1 MKKNLSSSTEPA
13 RREAIHE
20 EFLRRAGR
28 IPFLGFGLSVDVYS
42 PDVLDLYQELR
53 REQIPMGYLE
63 IFHAASEVL
72 EMVRARLPDTP
83 LAYHA
88 EGIWVTQP
96 DWDTAYNSQARLR
109 AIACNLRM
117 LQAHWVNQECAA
129 KEIAGFSFGTYLPPV
144 FTRASADI
152 TAYHAWN
159 VQLQLDECAWGPQAN
174 SPLLLL
180 ESPPL
185 TYFLM
190 GEMPYAEFFSNI
202 TALAPC
208 GLVLDLGHVWTV
220 YRYSGAWRTQGL
232 ESFFQDFLE
241 QFPLE
246 RVIEIHIAGL
256 DCHPYIPTQV
266 GSGSFDNPPDW
277 IDAHEAP
284 IPDELLM
291 LLARVIKEPRLL
303 NLKGIALEVDNK
315 QIPLICREMKA
326 VLKMMESLVH
336 MPAWVPSPATNL
348 LKAATCP
355 VENVEPSQET
365 REVLTR
371 QYREYMELVSEVLS
385 GRMDVPR
392 QGDAEMHKGLHVYV
406 TQYLP
411 YEILSW
417 GGDVR
422 VMFPDACAILD
433 QYGISLKQF
442 VQFWFAH
449 PRTSESEYD
458 FFLLKIDVFV
468 EFIGQVFPGAS
479 SLVKQEAEFLAKGYL
494 LASQGPSTYS

>member
-1 MKKNLSSSTEPA
+1 MVKRLSSSTDPS

-28 IPFLGFGLSVDVYS
+28 IPFLGVGLSVDVYS
-42 PDVLDLYQELR
+42 PDVFDLYEELR
-53 REQIPMGYLE
+53 SEQISMGYLE
-63 IFHAASEVL
+63 IFHAASEAL
-72 EMVRARLPDTP
+72 EMVRARLPDIP

-88 EGIWVTQP
+88 EGVWVTQP
-96 DWDTAYNSQARLR
+96 DWDTAYHSQERLQ

-152 TAYHAWN
+152 TAYQAWN
-159 VQLQLDECAWGPQAN
+159 AQLQLDECAWGPEGN

-180 ESPPL
+180 EGPPL
-185 TYFLM
+185 TYFSM

-202 TALAPC
+202 TAMAPC

-220 YRYSGAWRTQGL
+220 YRYSGAWRNQCL
-232 ESFFQDFLE
+232 ESFFEAFLE

-246 RVIEIHIAGL
+246 RVIQIHIAGL
-256 DCHPYIPTQV
+256 DCHPHILTQV
-266 GSGSFDNPPDW
+266 ASGPHENPPNW

-291 LLARVIKEPRLL
+291 LLARVIGEPRLL

-315 QIPLICREMKA
+315 QIPLICREMKTA
-326 VLKMMESLVH
+326 LKMMESLEPL
-336 MPAWVPSPATNL
+336 PARVPLPTTNFR
-348 LKAATCP
+348 KAPTFP
-355 VENVEPSQET
+355 VENVEPSGKT
-365 REVLTR
+365 RDVLTR
-371 QYREYMELVSEVLS
+371 QYREYVALVREVLS
-385 GRMDVPR
+385 SRLDVPS
-392 QGDAEMHKGLHVYV
+392 QWDAEMNKGLHVYA

-422 VMFPDACAILD
+422 VMFPHACEILD
-433 QYGISLKQF
+433 QNGISLKQF
-442 VQFWFAH
+442 VKFWFAH
-449 PRTSESEYD
+449 PRTPESEYD

-479 SLVKQEAEFLAKGYL
+479 SLVKQEAELLAQGYL
-494 LASQGPSTYS
+494 LASQGVST

>member
-1 MKKNLSSSTEPA
+1 MKHLRYSDLS
-13 RREAIHE
+13 RGEAIHE

-28 IPFLGFGLSVDVYS
+28 IPFLGLGLSVDVYS
-42 PDVLDLYQELR
+42 PDVFDLYEKLR
-53 REQIPMGYLE
+53 SQQIPMAYLE
-63 IFHAASEVL
+63 IFHAASEAL
-72 EMVRARLPDTP
+72 AMVRARLSDIP

-88 EGIWVTQP
+88 EGLWVTQP
-96 DWDTAYNSQARLR
+96 DWDTAYNSRERLQA
-109 AIACNLRM
+109 AAFNLRM

-129 KEIAGFSFGTYLPPV
+129 KEIGGFSFGTYLPPV
-144 FTRASADI
+144 FTRASAEI
-152 TAYHAWN
+152 TAYQTWSA
-159 VQLQLDECAWGPQAN
+159 QLQLDQYDWGQQVY

-185 TYFLM
+185 TYFSM
-190 GEMPYAEFFSNI
+190 GEMPYAEFFADI
-202 TALAPC
+202 TAMAPC

-220 YRYSGAWRTQGL
+220 YRYSGAWRNQGL
-232 ESFFQDFLE
+232 ESFFEAFLE

-256 DCHPYIPTQV
+256 DCHPNIHTKLGTEPH
-266 GSGSFDNPPDW
+266 GNSPDW

-291 LLARVIKEPRLL
+291 LLARVIGEPRLL

-315 QIPLICREMKA
+315 QIPLICREMKT
-326 VLKMMESLVH
+326 VMEMVEPLVH
-336 MPAWVPSPATNL
+336 LPATEFQ
-348 LKAATCP
+348 KAAPFP
-355 VENVEPSQET
+355 VENLEPSQKT
-365 REVLTR
+365 RDLLTY
-371 QYREYMELVSEVLS
+371 QYRRYMALVRGVLS
-385 GRMDVPR
+385 NRVDVPIEW
-392 QGDAEMHKGLHVYV
+392 DADMNKGLHVYA

-422 VMFPDACAILD
+422 VMFPNACDILD

-442 VQFWFAH
+442 VEFWFAH

-458 FFLLKIDVFV
+458 FFLLKLDLFV
-468 EFIGQVFPGAS
+468 EFIEQIFPEAS
-479 SLVKQEAEFLAKGYL
+479 SLVKEEAELLTQGYL
-494 LASQGPSTYS
+494 LASQGVST

>member
-1 MKKNLSSSTEPA
+1 MKKRLSYSTDPS

-20 EFLRRAGR
+20 AFLRRSGR
-28 IPFLGFGLSVDVYS
+28 IPFLGVGLSVDVYS
-42 PDVLDLYQELR
+42 PDVFDLYQELR

-63 IFHAASEVL
+63 IFHATSEAL
-72 EMVRARLPDTP
+72 EMVRARLPDMP

-96 DWDTAYNSQARLR
+96 DWDAAYNSQERLR
-109 AIACNLRM
+109 AIAFNLRM

-144 FTRASADI
+144 FTRASADV
-152 TAYHAWN
+152 TAYQAWN
-159 VQLQLDECAWGPQAN
+159 VQLQLDEYAWGPQAN

-202 TALAPC
+202 TAIAPC

-220 YRYSGAWRTQGL
+220 YRYSGAWRNQGL
-232 ESFFQDFLE
+232 ESFFEDFLE

-246 RVIEIHIAGL
+246 RVIQIHIAGL

-266 GSGSFDNPPDW
+266 GSGPFESPPDW

-291 LLARVIKEPRLL
+291 LLARVIREPRLL

-315 QIPLICREMKA
+315 QIPLICREMKT
-326 VLKMMESLVH
+326 VLKMMEPFVH
-336 MPAWVPSPATNL
+336 VPAHVPLPATNL
-348 LKAATCP
+348 QKTATCP
-355 VENVEPSQET
+355 VENVEPSRET
-365 REVLTR
+365 RDVLTR
-371 QYREYMELVSEVLS
+371 QYREYMALVSEVLS
-385 GRMDVPR
+385 DRLDVPS
-392 QGDAEMHKGLHVYV
+392 QWDAEMNKGLHVYA

-422 VMFPDACAILD
+422 VMFPNACAILD

-442 VQFWFAH
+442 VEFWFTH

-458 FFLLKIDVFV
+458 FFLLKINVFV

-479 SLVKQEAEFLAKGYL
+479 SLVKQEAEFLAQGYL
-494 LASQGPSTYS
+494 LASQGPST

>member
-1 MKKNLSSSTEPA
+1 MKKPLSFSTAPS

-42 PDVLDLYQELR
+42 PDVFDLYQELR
-53 REQIPMGYLE
+53 CEQIPMGYLE
-63 IFHAASEVL
+63 IFHAPSEAL
-72 EMVRARLPDTP
+72 EVVRTRLPDTP

-96 DWDTAYNSQARLR
+96 DWNTAYNSQERLR
-109 AIACNLRM
+109 AIASNLRVV
-117 LQAHWVNQECAA
+117 QAHWVNQECAA

-152 TAYHAWN
+152 TAYQAWK
-159 VQLQLDECAWGPQAN
+159 VQSQLDECAWGPQAS

-185 TYFLM
+185 TYFAM
-190 GEMPYAEFFSNI
+190 GEMPYAEYFSNI
-202 TALAPC
+202 TAKAPC

-220 YRYSGAWRTQGL
+220 YRYSGAWRNQGL
-232 ESFFQDFLE
+232 EAFFEDFLE

-246 RVIEIHIAGL
+246 RVIQIHIAGL
-256 DCHPYIPTQV
+256 DCHPHIFTQA
-266 GSGSFDNPPDW
+266 GSERYENPPDW

-291 LLARVIKEPRLL
+291 LLARVIREPRLL

-315 QIPLICREMKA
+315 PIPIICREMQT
-326 VLKMMESLVH
+326 VLKMMKPFVH
-336 MPAWVPSPATNL
+336 VPARVPSPAANPQR
-348 LKAATCP
+348 AATCP
-355 VENVEPSQET
+355 LENVEPSRKT
-365 REVLTR
+365 RDVLTR
-371 QYREYMELVSEVLS
+371 QYREYMTLIREALS
-385 GRMDVPR
+385 GRLETPSHW
-392 QGDAEMHKGLHVYV
+392 DAEMNKGLHRYA

-422 VMFPDACAILD
+422 VMFPNACAILD
-433 QYGISLKQF
+433 RYGISLKQF
-442 VQFWFAH
+442 VEFWFVH

-479 SLVKQEAEFLAKGYL
+479 SLVKQEAELLTQGYL
-494 LASQGPSTYS
+494 LASRGPSA